1 MGTVVKLAA
10 ARQHMKAAPATI
22 DPAVTLWL
30 HKALADGKEYA
41 AIIVERVALRD
52 AAIPAE
58 AGDYPYIAV
67 DRHHIYVAAL
77 VVHVA
82 AHQIDAAGRARYH
95 DLVVAKSN

>member
-58 AGDYPYIAV
+58 ALHEAIRASDVIVTEIRDCRFGGPKYAV
-67 DRHHIYVAAL
+67 LRLASL
-77 VVHVA
+77 NS
-82 AHQIDAAGRARYH
+82 GRPM
-95 DLVVAKSN
+95 VG